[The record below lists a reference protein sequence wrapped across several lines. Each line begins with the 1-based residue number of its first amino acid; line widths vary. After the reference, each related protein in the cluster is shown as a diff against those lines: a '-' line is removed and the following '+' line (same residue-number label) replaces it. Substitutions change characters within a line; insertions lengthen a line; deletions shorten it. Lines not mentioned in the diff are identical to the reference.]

1 LGVRILPGLPEK
13 NGRKKHT
20 MGKLIQF
27 LKEVKIEL
35 TKVTWPKREELVGS
49 TTVVLI
55 LSVILAVFIGVVD
68 LIIRNIIFL
77 ILR

>member
-1 LGVRILPGLPEK
+1 
-13 NGRKKHT
+13 

-35 TKVTWPKREELVGS
+35 VKVTWPKRDELVGS

-55 LSVILAVFIGVVD
+55 LSAVLAVFIGFVD
-68 LIIRNIIFL
+68 WIIRNIVFL